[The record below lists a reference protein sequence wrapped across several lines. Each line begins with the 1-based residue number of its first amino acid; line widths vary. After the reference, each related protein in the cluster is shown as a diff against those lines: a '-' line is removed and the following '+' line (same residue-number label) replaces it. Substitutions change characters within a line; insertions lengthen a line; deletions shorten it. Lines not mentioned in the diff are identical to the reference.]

1 MNMPGLLTKIKLSSG
16 CNEPPIKSP
25 RHTEKFSHL
34 SEDILFETCEAYSHL
49 SIHAEYP
56 RKVWSI
62 EGFKVLVLGEIYN
75 REVNN
80 VYHDIKSI
88 ILLYLQANWI
98 QFEKGIS
105 EFVNHADGD
114 FVIQIYKD
122 PKNFIIFND
131 YLGRLP
137 LYYRLTKNQLIIG
150 SEIKCLFIPDEVVFV
165 KRVALS
171 EYLLYEYNI
180 DHSTLY
186 DGFLKFGGGALL
198 ATVGGSLDSI
208 PLKLDKLEFKGRDGK
223 FNSRLISL
231 LKEIAYERADKYRQ
245 YADVRSDIS
254 GGLDSRT
261 VAYLLKTFTN
271 IEYQTFQYIQ
281 DESAVA
287 QNVLSTISDGKDIMF
302 HRYVHNYINDDT
314 NYAECVWL
322 NDGLVNYQSNTIC
335 HYDLLAT
342 FEKSNKPYVRFTGL
356 GISDFIRKYPYQLTP
371 VLDLALNK
379 AYKYGVHRNID
390 DVMAFTGATVEELR
404 IKWQRYLE
412 KHSYKD
418 VSYDESLRFL
428 YLDFQKNYV
437 ILSAEDRERI
447 FCWTVPIMYSN
458 KLVKYVFNHFRPSSA
473 SYFSFIRLLNLLD
486 NRLVKIPLF
495 GRRVSFTN
503 SIFAAMY
510 DILNYLRHL
519 NSKYISTRF
528 GARKVQDNSIEAQ
541 MLEKLTKY
549 KTFSNLSLNQDSLRN
564 LNKDQMIRL
573 ETLLIYF
580 DSLHNHLGV
589 TVKIK

>member
-1 MNMPGLLTKIKLSSG
+1 MPGLLTKINLSSDS
-16 CNEPPIKSP
+16 NEPPVKST
-25 RHTEKFSHL
+25 RHSEQFSHL
-34 SEDILFETCEAYSHL
+34 REDILFETCHAYSHL
-49 SIHAEYP
+49 LTHTEYTK
-56 RKVWSI
+56 KVWSI
-62 EGFKVLVLGEIYN
+62 AGFKVLVLGEIYN
-75 REVNN
+75 RKVDD
-80 VYHDIKSI
+80 VYYDIQSI
-88 ILLYLQANWI
+88 ISLYTQSNWI
-98 QFEKGIS
+98 LFEKEIS
-105 EFVNHADGD
+105 AFINLADGD

-137 LYYRLTKNQLIIG
+137 LYYRITNNQLIIG
-150 SEIKCLFIPDEVVFV
+150 SEIKSLFIPNEVVFV
-165 KRVALS
+165 NRVALS
-171 EYLLYEYNI
+171 EFLLYEYNI

-198 ATVGGSLDSI
+198 ATVDGSLDSI
-208 PLKLDKLEFKGRDGK
+208 ALKLDKLEFKGCDSR

-231 LKEIAYERADKYRQ
+231 LKEIAHERADKYRQ
-245 YADVRSDIS
+245 HADVRSDIS

-261 VAYLLKTFTN
+261 VAYLLKKFTN
-271 IEYQTFQYIQ
+271 IEYQTFQYTQ

-287 QNVLSTISDGKDIMF
+287 QNVLSTISDGKDVKF
-302 HRYVHNYINDDT
+302 HRYVHNYINDNT
-314 NYAECVWL
+314 NYADCVWL

-356 GISDFIRKYPYQLTP
+356 GISDFIRKYPHPLTP
-371 VLDLALNK
+371 VLDLALNRT
-379 AYKYGVHRNID
+379 YKYGVHRNID
-390 DVMAFTGATVEELR
+390 DVMELTGATVEELQ
-404 IKWQRYLE
+404 IKLQRYLE

-437 ILSAEDRERI
+437 ILSSEDRERI

-458 KLVKYVFNHFRPSSA
+458 KLVKYVFNHFKPSSA
-473 SYFSFIRLLNLLD
+473 SYFSFIRLLNSLD

-495 GRRVSFTN
+495 GRKISFTN
-503 SIFAAMY
+503 PVFAAMY
-510 DILNYLRHL
+510 DILNYIRHL
-519 NSKYISTRF
+519 NSKYISTSF
-528 GARKVQDNSIEAQ
+528 GAQKAQDNSSGVQIR
-541 MLEKLTKY
+541 EKLTKY
-549 KTFSNLSLNQDSLRN
+549 KTFSNLSLNQDPLKN

-580 DSLHNHLGV
+580 DSLHNNLGV
-589 TVKIK
+589 TIKIK